1 MNVLVQQ
8 YQARVLG
15 PEEPV
20 DYASV
25 IRQSYPPQAVQQE
38 PFIGF
43 KVLCTDT
50 QAATTNPA
58 ERLRFIDANLGILRG
73 RGCIMRETNRN
84 KPDGFWIISFPV
96 PRSQVTQQLNLLF
109 EVLATFEQYLGI
121 VRDGLYEINVSGRC
135 NIMEVENCFQRLMIP
150 QRHLP
155 KLVPSG
161 NMLCTIGK
169 IQRINNE
176 YICLRTRWDL
186 SGIRNNNQAM
196 FEELTEISQL
206 ISLMYH

>member
-1 MNVLVQQ
+1 MNVIVQQ
-8 YQARVLG
+8 YQTRVIG

-20 DYASV
+20 DYAS
-25 IRQSYPPQAVQQE
+25 IIKQSYPPQAIQQE
-38 PFIGF
+38 PFVGF

-50 QAATTNPA
+50 QAFTTNPA
-58 ERLRFIDANLGILRG
+58 ERIRYIDANLGILRG
-73 RGCIMRETNRN
+73 RGCIIRETNKN
-84 KPDGFWIISFPV
+84 KPDGFWVISLPV
-96 PRSQVTQQLNLLF
+96 PRSQVTVALNNLF
-109 EVLATFEQYLGI
+109 NVLATFEQYFGI

-135 NIMEVENCFQRLMIP
+135 NVMEVETCFQRLMIP
-150 QRHLP
+150 QRHMP

-169 IQRINNE
+169 IQRINND

-186 SGIRNNNQAM
+186 ASTQMNKQLT
-196 FEELTEISQL
+196 FEDLTEISQL